1 MKSLFKLFSL
11 FLALSLLAAS
21 CKNTTSEETDSDTSS
36 LIDSMPEDNSASGD
50 TAVVIDSIQ

>member
-21 CKNTTSEETDSDTSS
+21 CNNTTSEETDSDTSS